1 LNVQS
6 QSEKCIMGGSM
17 ADENASQIKGVQQVP
32 ARLSMRELLLAVR
45 ARLGAAAAG
54 LKTREELEAALRGE
68 APVPAPAPTP
78 GPAAAAAPAPIV
90 VRDFFIRQP

>member
-6 QSEKCIMGGSM
+6 QSEKCIMWVTM
-17 ADENASQIKGVQQVP
+17 ADENASEIKGVQPAQAQVP
-32 ARLSMRELLLAVR
+32 ARLSMRELLLAAR

-68 APVPAPAPTP
+68 APAPPPTPAPT
-78 GPAAAAAPAPIV
+78 AAPVPIV
-90 VRDFFIRQP
+90 VRDFFIRQS